1 MTPVNQASANE
12 SSALSTI
19 QAQKDILVVGSEQD
33 YPPFA
38 IGMTDDT
45 ADGFTVDLW
54 KAVAAEAGL
63 NYVIHVLPFHTIL
76 QEFKEGKIDVLI
88 NLAQSEERHQF
99 ADFTVPHVI
108 IHGAIFVRKG
118 ESQIHSEDDFVGKSI
133 IAVSYTHLTLPTIYS
148 V

>member
-1 MTPVNQASANE
+1 MTPVNQASATVPPV
-12 SSALSTI
+12 LSTI

-63 NYVIHVLPFHTIL
+63 KYVIRVLPFHEIL
-76 QEFKEGKIDVLI
+76 QEFKEGKID
-88 NLAQSEERHQF
+88 
-99 ADFTVPHVI
+99 
-108 IHGAIFVRKG
+108 
-118 ESQIHSEDDFVGKSI
+118 
-133 IAVSYTHLTLPTIYS
+133 
-148 V
+148 